1 MSGKISATPYPLS
14 SRLSTAMSNHRLIN
28 KDIYNDT
35 LGQLLLDVSG
45 LREEISAH
53 ANSRLEKYQA
63 YYRSGV
69 FNKSSQN
76 LAHYLALRQ
85 FDLRHL
91 QDRLAQAGLSSLG
104 RSEAS
109 VLSTLDAVIDL
120 LKRATDHA
128 YSLDDKNPNES
139 GFNRGLQLLEQHSIE
154 LFGPFHEHSKVHVMV
169 TLETQTA
176 WNYELILALLDKGM
190 TCCRINC
197 AHDNALIWRS
207 MIRNVRRAETE
218 TGKICRILMDLAGH
232 KIRTGN
238 IALGAPIHRLKAPKD
253 VQGQPITPAQLLLV
267 SDGGDLA
274 SDSGDPSL
282 FRIGIPAALHQQ
294 LAQGAR
300 LSLVDARGKQ
310 RTLLIEQVVSN
321 GIWLASC
328 RQSCYLESGCEVALL
343 SPSGTGDDN
352 PEAKQECYKLGEFA
366 GEPLTLRLFKN
377 DALLLTDNDSLGK
390 PAEYDGDG
398 KLVQPAQIGCTLP
411 AFSSKLKIGQP
422 VWIDDGKLGAVVE
435 SVTEKGTLLRVN
447 QVRSSGV
454 CIQSD
459 KGINFPDTD
468 LDLPPLSDKDLLDLD
483 FACTHADLIGFSF
496 VETLEDMDFLISEL
510 AKRNATELPI
520 IAKIETNLAVKNLPD
535 IILGTIGRHSLGIM
549 IARGDLAV
557 ELGSARLAEIQEELL
572 WLCEA
577 AHVPV
582 IWATQVLESIAKKG
596 VRSRPEFTDAAM
608 AVRAECVM
616 LNKGPYILD
625 AIEALVNVMV
635 RMQEHQR
642 KKFSRLRALHW

>member
-1 MSGKISATPYPLS
+1 MADTNN
-14 SRLSTAMSNHRLIN
+14 NH
-28 KDIYNDT
+28 DIYDDT
-35 LGQLLLDVSG
+35 LKQLLIDIVD
-45 LREEISAH
+45 LREEIITH
-53 ANSRLEKYQA
+53 AARRLEKYHA
-63 YYRSGV
+63 YYRAGA
-69 FNKSSQN
+69 FNKSAVN

-109 VLSTLDAVIDL
+109 VLSTLNALIDV
-120 LKRATDHA
+120 LKRATDKS
-128 YSLDDKNPNES
+128 YEPDTKNPYES
-139 GFNRGLQLLEQHSIE
+139 EFNRALQLLDQHSIE
-154 LFGPFHEHSKVHVMV
+154 LFGPFHENSKVHVMV
-169 TLETQTA
+169 TLATETA
-176 WNYELILALLDKGM
+176 WNYDLILALLDKGM
-190 TCCRINC
+190 TCARINC
-197 AHDNALIWRS
+197 AHDDVVVWRG
-207 MIRNVRRAETE
+207 MIRNIRRAETE
-218 TGKICRILMDLAGH
+218 TGKICRILIDLAGH
-232 KIRTGN
+232 KIRTGA
-238 IALGAPIHRLKAPKD
+238 IALGLPVHHLKAKKD
-253 VQGQPITPAQLLLV
+253 VCGTVIAKGQLLV
-267 SDGGDLA
+267 VVGENDKKNTIDDGDA
-274 SDSGDPSL
+274 L
-282 FRIGIPAALHQQ
+282 FRVTIPDDLNQQ
-294 LAQGAR
+294 LSAGCR
-300 LSLVDARGKQ
+300 LSFIDARGRRRYLK
-310 RTLLIEQVVSN
+310 IEQAVSARE
-321 GIWLASC
+321 WLASC
-328 RQSCYLESGCEVALL
+328 DQSCYLESGCE
-343 SPSGTGDDN
+343 
-352 PEAKQECYKLGEFA
+352 
-366 GEPLTLRLFKN
+366 LTLLPFESMDDDITLNRFRMGTFEGKPLAIRLYKN
-377 DALLLTDNDSLGK
+377 DLLLLTENDVLGK
-390 PAEYDGDG
+390 PAEYDESGNLI
-398 KLVQPAQIGCTLP
+398 KPAQIGCTL
-411 AFSSKLKIGQP
+411 SSFTAKLTIGQP
-422 VWIDDGKLGAVVE
+422 VWIDDGKLGAEVE
-435 SVTEKGTLLRVN
+435 ALTEQGALLRVN
-447 QVRSSGV
+447 QARSRGV

-459 KGINFPDTD
+459 KGINFPDTQ
-468 LDLPPLSDKDLLDLD
+468 LNLPPLSEKDLQDLD
-483 FACTHADLIGFSF
+483 FACVYADLIGFSF
-496 VETLEDMDFLISEL
+496 VETLEDMDFLMAEL

>member
-1 MSGKISATPYPLS
+1 MPKKMFADSQDSYS
-14 SRLSTAMSNHRLIN
+14 
-28 KDIYNDT
+28 DT
-35 LGQLLLDVSG
+35 LKQLLIEVSE
-45 LREEISAH
+45 LRDEIDTHSAD
-53 ANSRLEKYQA
+53 RLQKYKDN
-63 YYRSGV
+63 YRSGV
-69 FNKSSQN
+69 FTRGARN

-91 QDRLAQAGLSSLG
+91 QDRLAQVGLSSLG

-109 VLSTLDAVIDL
+109 VMSTLEAVLDL
-120 LKRATDHA
+120 LKRATDKA
-128 YSLDDKNPNES
+128 YHPGDQNPSES
-139 GFNRGLQLLEQHSIE
+139 GFNRGQQLLDQHSIE
-154 LFGPFHEHSKVHVMV
+154 LFGPFHENSKVHVMV
-169 TLETQTA
+169 TLATDAA
-176 WNYELILALLDKGM
+176 WNYELIQALLEKGM
-190 TCCRINC
+190 TCARINC
-197 AHDNALIWRS
+197 AHDDALIWRN
-207 MIRNVRRAETE
+207 MIKNIRRAETE

-232 KIRTGN
+232 KIRTGA
-238 IALGAPIHRLKAPKD
+238 IALGSPVHHIKVKKNVYGKTIA
-253 VQGQPITPAQLLLV
+253 PAQLILTAPTNKKSESEQDAPPLFSV
-267 SDGGDLA
+267 S
-274 SDSGDPSL
+274 
-282 FRIGIPAALHQQ
+282 IPKALHK
-294 LAQGAR
+294 R
-300 LSLVDARGKQ
+300 LSLQSRLGFIDARSKQ
-310 RTLLIEQVVSN
+310 RYLQVDQALSATEWLVTCNQNSYLMSETELTLLEQ
-321 GIWLASC
+321 G
-328 RQSCYLESGCEVALL
+328 
-343 SPSGTGDDN
+343 
-352 PEAKQECYKLGEFA
+352 QEDTETADKFTLGKFA
-366 GEPLTLRLFKN
+366 GEPLEIRLFKN
-377 DALLLTDNDSLGK
+377 DVVLLTENDVIGS
-390 PAEYDGDG
+390 PAEYDESGALL
-398 KLVQPAQIGCTLP
+398 KPAQIGCTLSS
-411 AFSSKLKIGQP
+411 FSKKLKCGQQ

-435 SVTEKGTLLRVN
+435 AISDAGVLLRVTQTRSN
-447 QVRSSGV
+447 GVR
-454 CIQSD
+454 IQSD
-459 KGINFPDTD
+459 KGINFPDTE
-468 LDLPPLSDKDLLDLD
+468 LGLPPLSEKDLTDLD

-496 VETLEDMDFLISEL
+496 IETLADMEYLIAEL
-510 AKRNATELPI
+510 AKRNASEFPI

>member
-1 MSGKISATPYPLS
+1 MTELTNHDIYDDTLKQLLVDVADLREKITAHAA
-14 SRLSTAMSNHRLIN
+14 SRL
-28 KDIYNDT
+28 D
-35 LGQLLLDVSG
+35 
-45 LREEISAH
+45 
-53 ANSRLEKYQA
+53 KYQA
-63 YYRSGV
+63 YYRAGA
-69 FNKSSQN
+69 FNKSALN
-76 LAHYLALRQ
+76 LAYYLALRQ

-109 VLSTLDAVIDL
+109 VLSTLDAVIDV
-120 LKRATDHA
+120 LKRATDKA
-128 YSLDDKNPNES
+128 YSLDDKNPSES
-139 GFNRGLQLLEQHSIE
+139 GFNRGLQLLEQHNIE

-169 TLETQTA
+169 TLASETA
-176 WNYELILALLDKGM
+176 WNYELILALLEKGM
-190 TCCRINC
+190 TCARINC
-197 AHDNALIWRS
+197 AHDDEVVWRN
-207 MIRNVRRAETE
+207 MIRNIRRAETE

-232 KIRTGN
+232 KIRTGA
-238 IALGAPIHRLKAPKD
+238 IALGLPVHHIKVKKD
-253 VQGQPITPAQLLLV
+253 VRGNVIAKGQLLLIAGDATQA
-267 SDGGDLA
+267 SGLMEGGL
-274 SDSGDPSL
+274 L
-282 FRIGIPAALHQQ
+282 FRVSIPDALHQ
-294 LAQGAR
+294 R
-300 LSLVDARGKQ
+300 LSPGCRLGFIDARGKQ
-310 RTLLIEQVVSN
+310 RYLLIEQAVSDKA
-321 GIWLASC
+321 WLASC
-328 RQSCYLESGCEVALL
+328 GQSSYLESGCEVDVLA
-343 SPSGTGDDN
+343 SEPTEDTN
-352 PEAKQECYKLGEFA
+352 VNERFNLGEFA
-366 GEPLTLRLFKN
+366 GGPLEIRCFKN
-377 DALLLTDNDSLGK
+377 DLLLLTENDVLGK
-390 PAEYDGDG
+390 PAEYDDNGD
-398 KLVQPAQIGCTLP
+398 LIQPAQIGCTLS
-411 AFSSKLKIGQP
+411 AFSSKLAIGQP

-435 SVTEKGTLLRVN
+435 ALTGQGALLRVN

-454 CIQSD
+454 GIQSD
-459 KGINFPDTD
+459 KGINFPDTQ
-468 LDLPPLSDKDLLDLD
+468 LGLSPLSEKDLQDLD

-496 VETLEDMDFLISEL
+496 VETLADMDYLMDEL

-535 IILGTIGRHSLGIM
+535 IILGTIGRHTLGIM

-625 AIEALVNVMV
+625 AIEALVNVMI

>member
-1 MSGKISATPYPLS
+1 MTI
-14 SRLSTAMSNHRLIN
+14 NQLIN
-28 KDIYNDT
+28 NDIYDDT
-35 LGQLLLDVSG
+35 LKQLLVDVSG
-45 LREEISAH
+45 LRAEITAS
-53 ANSRLEKYQA
+53 SSQRLEKYQT

-69 FNKSSQN
+69 FNKSALN

-109 VLSTLDAVIDL
+109 VLSTLEAVIDV
-120 LKRATDHA
+120 LKRATDGR
-128 YSLDDKNPNES
+128 YLPNDKNPSES
-139 GFNRGLQLLEQHSIE
+139 GFNRGLQLLDQHSIE
-154 LFGPFHEHSKVHVMV
+154 LFGPFHGNSKVHVMV
-169 TLETQTA
+169 TLATEAA
-176 WNYELILALLDKGM
+176 WDYGLILALLEKGM
-190 TCCRINC
+190 TCARINC
-197 AHDNALIWRS
+197 AHDDPVLWRG
-207 MIRNVRRAETE
+207 MIRNIRRAETE

-232 KIRTGN
+232 KIRTGA
-238 IALGAPIHRLKAPKD
+238 IALGAAIHHVKVKRDVYGKVVAPGHLILTTNTDKK
-253 VQGQPITPAQLLLV
+253 PENA
-267 SDGGDLA
+267 A
-274 SDSGDPSL
+274 DS
-282 FRIGIPAALHQQ
+282 AALFSVPIPEALHK
-294 LAQGAR
+294 R
-300 LSLVDARGKQ
+300 LGIGSCLGFIDARYKQ
-310 RTLLIEQVVSN
+310 RYLQVEQAISAAE
-321 GIWLASC
+321 WLASC
-328 RQSCYLESGCEVALL
+328 NQSSYLVSGCELTLL
-343 SPSGTGDDN
+343 GPGQDGAESADKFNLGT
-352 PEAKQECYKLGEFA
+352 FA
-366 GEPLTLRLFKN
+366 GVPLEIRLFKN
-377 DALLLTDNDSLGK
+377 DLLLLTENDVAGM
-390 PAEYDGDG
+390 PAEYDDHGAM
-398 KLVQPAQIGCTLP
+398 VRPAQIGCTLSS
-411 AFSSKLKIGQP
+411 FSTKLKIGQP

-435 SVTEKGTLLRVN
+435 SISEAGALLRVT
-447 QVRSSGV
+447 QVRSNGV
-454 CIQSD
+454 RIQSD
-459 KGINFPDTD
+459 KGINFPETN
-468 LDLPPLSDKDLLDLD
+468 LELSPLSEKDLTDLD

-496 VETLEDMDFLISEL
+496 VETLADMDYLMSEL

-520 IAKIETNLAVKNLPD
+520 IAKIETNTALKNLPD

-557 ELGSARLAEIQEELL
+557 ELGSARLAEVQEELL

-625 AIEALVNVMV
+625 AIEALVNVMI

>member
-1 MSGKISATPYPLS
+1 
-14 SRLSTAMSNHRLIN
+14 MSNTAATHNR
-28 KDIYNDT
+28 DSYCDT
-35 LGQLLLDVSG
+35 LKQLLT
-45 LREEISAH
+45 EISGIRDEIDIHSAD
-53 ANSRLEKYQA
+53 RLQKYKSN
-63 YYRSGV
+63 YRSGV
-69 FNKSSQN
+69 FTRGAHN

-109 VLSTLDAVIDL
+109 VMSTLEAVIDVL
-120 LKRATDHA
+120 QRATDHS
-128 YSLDDKNPNES
+128 YQPGEQNPSES
-139 GFNRGLQLLEQHSIE
+139 GFNRGQQLLDQHSIE
-154 LFGPFHEHSKVHVMV
+154 LFGPFHGNSKVHVMV
-169 TLETQTA
+169 TLATDAA
-176 WNYELILALLDKGM
+176 WNYELIQALLEKGM
-190 TCCRINC
+190 TCARINC
-197 AHDNALIWRS
+197 AHDDTLIWRN
-207 MIRNVRRAETE
+207 MIKNIRRAETE

-232 KIRTGN
+232 KIRTGA
-238 IALGAPIHRLKAPKD
+238 IALGSPVHHLKVKKNVYGKTIA
-253 VQGQPITPAQLLLV
+253 PAQLILTATAGKKSENTEATPALFSVSIPKALHKRLALKSSLGFMDARDKQRYLQVDQTLSATEWLV
-267 SDGGDLA
+267 SCNQNSYLM
-274 SDSGDPSL
+274 SETEL
-282 FRIGIPAALHQQ
+282 
-294 LAQGAR
+294 
-300 LSLVDARGKQ
+300 
-310 RTLLIEQVVSN
+310 TLLEQ
-321 GIWLASC
+321 GQEDTELADNFMLGKFSGE
-328 RQSCYLESGCEVALL
+328 SLEI
-343 SPSGTGDDN
+343 
-352 PEAKQECYKLGEFA
+352 
-366 GEPLTLRLFKN
+366 RLFKN
-377 DALLLTDNDSLGK
+377 DTLLLTENDVIGS
-390 PAEYDGDG
+390 PAEYDESGILL
-398 KLVQPAQIGCTLP
+398 KPAQIGCTLSS
-411 AFSSKLKIGQP
+411 FSKKLHYGQQ

-435 SVTEKGTLLRVN
+435 AISDAGALLRVT
-447 QVRSSGV
+447 QTRSTGVR
-454 CIQSD
+454 IQSD
-459 KGINFPDTD
+459 KGINFPDTE
-468 LDLPPLSDKDLLDLD
+468 LGLPPLSEKDLKDLD

-496 VETLEDMDFLISEL
+496 VETLADMDYLIAEL
-510 AKRNATELPI
+510 AKRNAIEFPI